1 MLVTKVEA
9 RMVLSRVFCRGALLL
24 ALFPAVAAAQ
34 DSAALRA
41 ELDSIYQQ
49 LLVDPSDQAL
59 NRRMIEVALA
69 LDDYDAAIGAV
80 ERLIFYDPGNA
91 ALQLEAAR
99 LYMLI
104 KSYAAATGYLKT
116 AESLAG
122 LTDVQQDEL
131 ATLSR
136 QAYRGAQGSPWSGFG
151 QVGVRYQTNANI
163 GSVELGL
170 NEPFPFEKP
179 QPDWNAFA
187 LGTLG
192 LDLPINENVAL
203 EGSLSGY
210 YADQRI
216 VDRLDL
222 GFAELALGPRFSTDD
237 GAISVKPYALIQ
249 GILLGNAPYESAY
262 GAGAVLRW
270 AFAEDWFI
278 EPQFEYKNRTYYST
292 VDYPDA
298 PDQTGEIY
306 TYSVGLGGQIT
317 EKVGFLTRAG
327 FNDNYAAKAY
337 QSYDQYFATVA
348 IDVAF
353 DAFGKEGWSVSPF
366 ATITYTNFEGVAP
379 PEEFAGFKTMKE
391 EVFWGIGANL
401 EVPLRENIAL
411 GLGVEYNRNQS
422 NVDRDDY
429 ENFKVVIGPQ
439 GRF

>member
-1 MLVTKVEA
+1 MPF
-9 RMVLSRVFCRGALLL
+9 SRLFCRGALLL
-24 ALFPAVAAAQ
+24 AFLPALPAVAEE
-34 DSAALRA
+34 SALLRA

-49 LLVDPSDQAL
+49 LLVDPSDVSL
-59 NRRMIEVALA
+59 NRRMIEVAVA
-69 LDDYDAAIGAV
+69 LQDYDAAIGAV

-91 ALQLEAAR
+91 ALQIEAAR
-99 LYMLI
+99 LYMQI
-104 KSYAAATGYLKT
+104 KSYAAASGYLTEVK
-116 AESLAG
+116 ALPG
-122 LTDVQQDEL
+122 LTDAQRDEL

-192 LDLPINENVAL
+192 LDLPINQNVAI

-222 GFAELALGPRFSTDD
+222 GFSELSVGPRFSTDD
-237 GAISVKPYALIQ
+237 GALSVKPYVLVQ
-249 GILLGNAPYESAY
+249 GILLGDAPYESAY
-262 GAGAVLRW
+262 GAGALLRW
-270 AFAEDWFI
+270 TFADNWFV
-278 EPQFEYKNRTYYST
+278 EPQFEYKDRTYYSS

-298 PDQTGEIY
+298 PDQTGNIY
-306 TYSVGLGGQIT
+306 TYAVAFGGEISDD
-317 EKVGFLTRAG
+317 VSFLTRAG
-327 FNDNYAAKAY
+327 FNDNFAAKAY
-337 QSYDQYFATVA
+337 QSYDQYFANVA
-348 IDVAF
+348 IEVAF
-353 DAFGKEGWSVSPF
+353 DAFGKEGWSISPF
-366 ATITYTNFEGVAP
+366 ATIAYTNFEGVAP

-401 EVPLRENIAL
+401 EMPLRENIAL
-411 GLGVEYNRNQS
+411 GLSVEYNQNQS

-429 ENFKVVIGPQ
+429 QNLKVVIGPQ